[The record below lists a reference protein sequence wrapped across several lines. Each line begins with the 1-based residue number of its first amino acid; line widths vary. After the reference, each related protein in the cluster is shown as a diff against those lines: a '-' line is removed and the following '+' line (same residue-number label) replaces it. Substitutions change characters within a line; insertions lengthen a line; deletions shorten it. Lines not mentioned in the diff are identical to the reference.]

1 MVPSPLESLAR
12 LVALLLLAR
21 VAFVALCVALTVVA
35 LDHRFADGLLQ
46 TRPGLPTSPIW
57 WAGMWVAGPVLSA
70 ATLARLL
77 R

>member
-1 MVPSPLESLAR
+1 MESLAR

-35 LDHRFADGLLQ
+35 IDHRFADGLLQ
-46 TRPGLPTSPIW
+46 ARPGLPTSPWW
-57 WAGMWVAGPVLSA
+57 WAGLGFAGLVMSVN
-70 ATLARLL
+70 TLARLL